1 MSSIAPALIK
11 HFVHLY
17 VHMDNGAVYDLQLGA
32 LREVY
37 QGGTFVTHDAGLA
50 LGIVDL
56 FNKNS
61 VAAVRLVSKGLICA
75 IEGPETARLKL
86 DFVPDAEP
94 LTLAA
99 NYGAKVTITPCGPD
113 AERVNGLRFDVTPP
127 PPLEE
132 GAVGA

>member
-17 VHMDNGAVYDLQLGA
+17 VHMDTGAIYDLQLGA
-32 LREVY
+32 LEEVY
-37 QGGTFVTHDAGLA
+37 QGGTFVTHDAGVA

-61 VAAVRLVSKGLICA
+61 VAALRFVSKGLICT
-75 IEGPETARLKL
+75 IEGPEATRLKL
-86 DFVPDAEP
+86 DFAPDAEP

-99 NYGAKVTITPCGPD
+99 NRGTMVTITPCGPD
-113 AERVNGLRFDVTPP
+113 AKRVNGLRFDVTPP

-132 GAVGA
+132 DAVGA